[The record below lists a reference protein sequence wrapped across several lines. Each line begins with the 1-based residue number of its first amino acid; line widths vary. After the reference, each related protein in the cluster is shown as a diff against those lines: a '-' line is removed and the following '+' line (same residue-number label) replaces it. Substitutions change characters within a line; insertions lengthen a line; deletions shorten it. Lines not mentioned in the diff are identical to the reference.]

1 MLNEEELVEA
11 MAKERHRTLKIWKD
25 AVKLRLRRASGVR
38 YAGGEG
44 VRVGF

>member
-25 AVKLRLRRASGVR
+25 AVKLRLRRASG
-38 YAGGEG
+38 YATLGARALG
-44 VRVGF
+44 